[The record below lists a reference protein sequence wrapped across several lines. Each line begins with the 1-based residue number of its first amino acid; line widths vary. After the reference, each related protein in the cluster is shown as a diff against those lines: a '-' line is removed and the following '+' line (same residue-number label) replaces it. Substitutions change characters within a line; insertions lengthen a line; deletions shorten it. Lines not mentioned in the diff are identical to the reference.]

1 MVEEKFPAISKNLIK
16 DLELCGE
23 ACRVT
28 IQDLIKDYNELR
40 VGLQSLIHELECH
53 YGPEY
58 EAEEGDNFAAVMY
71 RFRDRAIEKFDQVE
85 VRYTSMDIAY
95 KDVVTYFGE
104 DPSNMKPDEFF
115 GIFQTFL
122 SSWIKAKTDVEMQK
136 KKREQAEKAKQL
148 QEQRKDRTK
157 NRLDIKDGPSE
168 NQEDKDI
175 MDNLLEKL
183 RTGEMG
189 TAQQRKSRR
198 ISVRER
204 RKTRVES
211 MVVKAEDLLR
221 HIQNEEEVPPL
232 PRTRGASKRFTSSE
246 KMKKLAS
253 LAEEENRPSAVVE
266 L

>member
-1 MVEEKFPAISKNLIK
+1 
-16 DLELCGE
+16 
-23 ACRVT
+23 
-28 IQDLIKDYNELR
+28 
-40 VGLQSLIHELECH
+40 
-53 YGPEY
+53 
-58 EAEEGDNFAAVMY
+58 
-71 RFRDRAIEKFDQVE
+71 
-85 VRYTSMDIAY
+85 
-95 KDVVTYFGE
+95 
-104 DPSNMKPDEFF
+104 
-115 GIFQTFL
+115 
-122 SSWIKAKTDVEMQK
+122 
-136 KKREQAEKAKQL
+136 
-148 QEQRKDRTK
+148 
-157 NRLDIKDGPSE
+157 
-168 NQEDKDI
+168 